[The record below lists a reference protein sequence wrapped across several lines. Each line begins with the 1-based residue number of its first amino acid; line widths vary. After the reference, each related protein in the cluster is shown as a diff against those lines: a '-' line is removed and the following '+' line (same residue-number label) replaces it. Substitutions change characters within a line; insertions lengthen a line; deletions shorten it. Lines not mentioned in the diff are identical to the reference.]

1 MDTSNEGALTDTLGR
16 RTGPR
21 RQYTIAEKRRVAEE
35 SRRPG
40 SSVALASQRHKINAN
55 LIFGWRRLLQQGV
68 LTDAPAKRPA
78 LLPVRVTTPTL
89 VPTRKAKTSVVRE
102 PAERSGIEIEFPGG
116 RRIWI
121 RGRVDRITLKR
132 VLEALASR

>member
-1 MDTSNEGALTDTLGR
+1 MDTLDEGAVTDSLGR

-35 SRRPG
+35 SLKPG
-40 SSVALASQRHKINAN
+40 SSVAVVSQRYKINAN
-55 LIFGWRRLLQQGV
+55 LIFGWRRLFQQGL
-68 LTDAPAKRPA
+68 LTDTPAKRVS
-78 LLPVRVTTPTL
+78 LLPVKVTTPTL
-89 VPTRKAKTSVVRE
+89 IPTRKAKTSAVRE
-102 PAERSGIEIEFPGG
+102 PVERSGIEIEFPGG

-132 VLEALASR
+132 VMEALLVR